1 MDDTRDERRMAENEN
16 FQEADN
22 ILTFIIAKNEGIS
35 LDEVDARVEE
45 TLRRANEEGIIR
57 YVR

>member
-1 MDDTRDERRMAENEN
+1 MAENEN

-45 TLRRANEEGIIR
+45 KLRRANEEGIIR

>member
-45 TLRRANEEGIIR
+45 TLRRANEEGIVR

>member
-22 ILTFIIAKNEGIS
+22 ILTFIIAKNDGIS

-45 TLRRANEEGIIR
+45 KLRRANEEGIIR

>member
-45 TLRRANEEGIIR
+45 KLRRANEEGIIR